1 LVPTTKVS
9 KDLGLKVIMVGERK
23 GGGNGGRGRVGFL
36 GRGVEVRVYSIGRRI
51 TTYLLLHLIGP
62 LVFLEDE
69 AHTYILRHYFKDIF
83 SFSFIVISSICLQMG
98 WFSTQL
104 PKSVHNIF

>member
-1 LVPTTKVS
+1 VR
-9 KDLGLKVIMVGERK
+9 GRGEREWGK
-23 GGGNGGRGRVGFL
+23 RESGFL
-36 GRGVEVRVYSIGRRI
+36 GRGVGVRVYSIGRRI

-104 PKSVHNIF
+104 PKSVHYCFNI